1 MFKWYLLTF
10 NVVGPILFTTLNS
23 FNPKFLANPNVF
35 GDSFNQYFMDLT
47 FSWEKAFFGPNN
59 LIYLHLFWTYIFHE
73 PNIILDQ

>member
-47 FSWEKAFFGPNN
+47 FSWEKHFLDQTILYTFIFFG
-59 LIYLHLFWTYIFHE
+59 HIFFMN
-73 PNIILDQ
+73 PTFF